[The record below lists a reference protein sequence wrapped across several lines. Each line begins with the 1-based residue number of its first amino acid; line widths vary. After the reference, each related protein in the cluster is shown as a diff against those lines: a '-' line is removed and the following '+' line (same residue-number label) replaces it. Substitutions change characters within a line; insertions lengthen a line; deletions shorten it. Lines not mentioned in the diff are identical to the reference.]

1 MLRFLRNPAHG
12 VDEGGQIVDRGR
24 SRLKVGG
31 QAYDLPPEGCLEVLG
46 VFVAQIVGIGVGDGG
61 ERADDDRR
69 VTVVVGQ
76 GSDGDGRAAGL

>member
-1 MLRFLRNPAHG
+1 MFRFLRNPAHS

-31 QAYDLPPEGCLEVLG
+31 QAYDLPPEGRLEVLG
-46 VFVAQIVGIGVGDGG
+46 VFVAQIVGIGVGNGG

-69 VTVVVGQ
+69 VTVIVGQ